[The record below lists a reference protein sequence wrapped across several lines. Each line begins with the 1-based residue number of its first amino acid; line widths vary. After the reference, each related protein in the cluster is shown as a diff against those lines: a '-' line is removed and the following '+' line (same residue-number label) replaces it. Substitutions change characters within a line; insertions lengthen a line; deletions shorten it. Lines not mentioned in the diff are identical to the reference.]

1 MFYNGHTHTHTDAQR
16 EVLFHFSTLA
26 INYNKLFAIPI
37 WIFRYFALQRLTMPT
52 FFVVVGR
59 GLSYCFIRFVVVCV
73 GGGEKGDTEGSIF
86 NMEIPQLAAMTTI

>member
-1 MFYNGHTHTHTDAQR
+1 MFYNAHTHTHTDAQR

-73 GGGEKGDTEGSIF
+73 GGGEKGVQKAAFSIWKSH
-86 NMEIPQLAAMTTI
+86 NWQP

>member
-1 MFYNGHTHTHTDAQR
+1 MFYNAHTHTDAQR
-16 EVLFHFSTLA
+16 EVLFYFSTLA

-52 FFVVVGR
+52 VFCCCGSGVKLLFHPLCGCVCGWER
-59 GLSYCFIRFVVVCV
+59 G
-73 GGGEKGDTEGSIF
+73 GGSIF